1 MSAKSQL
8 KKNRNIF
15 ILVCFYGLFLSAQ
28 EDSARYYLKSKLPI
42 ITRIQKC
49 MKAAYLTMNYET
61 SVTFYNKLTALPEIG
76 QNPEYLCMAANEL
89 ANNAGELGKLNEATA
104 IMKDA
109 VEKTKDQLSD
119 TTAANS
125 YYFLSYLYFS
135 IGDYEPAVSTCFT
148 SLQYSEKSG
157 NKRLIGAAYNNL
169 GLIYSEKSSPDFKK
183 ALEYFLISEKL
194 LKPFKHPVTM
204 GLVYLRIGDVLSM
217 QNEYAQAEKYFA
229 KALRIGDSCNRVSI
243 QKWTLEKYGK
253 MLRRMGNRLRAL
265 EMMKRSV
272 EISER
277 NKEYIGQA
285 STSYEIASLYMELK
299 DFANAAKYAD
309 SAIVVSNRIGQLNTL
324 YQASKIRADVFELKG
339 DYKNALGYFKKHK
352 FYYDSLNKNENL
364 NNINELEQKYKTKAQ
379 EKELLEKEKLL
390 GQQQADITQQ
400 QVYRNY
406 FVTGLIALTAFL
418 LLLFKGYQTKQ
429 RTANLLTEKNH
440 LIEEKNKEILG
451 SISYAKRIQGA
462 ILPST
467 RIVKAHLPDSFIL
480 YKPKDIVAGD
490 FYWIEQVN
498 DIVLFAA
505 ADCTGHGVPGAMVS
519 VVCNNALNRSVR
531 EYGLREPGKI
541 LDKTR
546 QLIIE
551 EFEKSEE
558 EVKDGMD
565 ISIVS
570 FSRRDSVIQ
579 WAGANNPLW
588 IIKNGSNEILEI
600 KPDKQ
605 PIGQYANMQPFKTH
619 QLKVAQGDS
628 IYVFT
633 DGYQDQFGGE
643 KGKKYKAS
651 QLKELLLN
659 IKQEEMDIQ
668 KEMIE
673 REFENWKGLLE
684 QVDDVTIIGV
694 RV

>member
-265 EMMKRSV
+265 EMMNAQWRFLKETRS
-272 EISER
+272 
-277 NKEYIGQA
+277 
-285 STSYEIASLYMELK
+285 
-299 DFANAAKYAD
+299 
-309 SAIVVSNRIGQLNTL
+309 
-324 YQASKIRADVFELKG
+324 
-339 DYKNALGYFKKHK
+339 
-352 FYYDSLNKNENL
+352 
-364 NNINELEQKYKTKAQ
+364 
-379 EKELLEKEKLL
+379 
-390 GQQQADITQQ
+390 
-400 QVYRNY
+400 
-406 FVTGLIALTAFL
+406 
-418 LLLFKGYQTKQ
+418 
-429 RTANLLTEKNH
+429 
-440 LIEEKNKEILG
+440 ILG
-451 SISYAKRIQGA
+451 K
-462 ILPST
+462 P
-467 RIVKAHLPDSFIL
+467 AHLMKLPL
-480 YKPKDIVAGD
+480 
-490 FYWIEQVN
+490 
-498 DIVLFAA
+498 
-505 ADCTGHGVPGAMVS
+505 CTW
-519 VVCNNALNRSVR
+519 N
-531 EYGLREPGKI
+531 
-541 LDKTR
+541 
-546 QLIIE
+546 
-551 EFEKSEE
+551 
-558 EVKDGMD
+558 
-565 ISIVS
+565 
-570 FSRRDSVIQ
+570 
-579 WAGANNPLW
+579 
-588 IIKNGSNEILEI
+588 
-600 KPDKQ
+600 
-605 PIGQYANMQPFKTH
+605 
-619 QLKVAQGDS
+619 
-628 IYVFT
+628 
-633 DGYQDQFGGE
+633 
-643 KGKKYKAS
+643 
-651 QLKELLLN
+651 
-659 IKQEEMDIQ
+659 
-668 KEMIE
+668 
-673 REFENWKGLLE
+673 
-684 QVDDVTIIGV
+684 
-694 RV
+694 